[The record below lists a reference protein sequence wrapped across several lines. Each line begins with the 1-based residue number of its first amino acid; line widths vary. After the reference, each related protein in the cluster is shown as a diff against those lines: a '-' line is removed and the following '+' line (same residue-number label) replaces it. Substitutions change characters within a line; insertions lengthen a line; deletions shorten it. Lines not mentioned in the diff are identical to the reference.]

1 MVLRQWS
8 EAKNYYNQLATTTR
22 QPVFAYLADDVEVS
36 RLEKSGDLKG
46 ALAAAQALQSKYPMN
61 ADQGMQQAA
70 AELQRRIT
78 ELQQKM
84 GINQASVLPF
94 SISE

>member
-1 MVLRQWS
+1 
-8 EAKNYYNQLATTTR
+8 
-22 QPVFAYLADDVEVS
+22 
-36 RLEKSGDLKG
+36 
-46 ALAAAQALQSKYPMN
+46 LAAAQALQSKYPMN